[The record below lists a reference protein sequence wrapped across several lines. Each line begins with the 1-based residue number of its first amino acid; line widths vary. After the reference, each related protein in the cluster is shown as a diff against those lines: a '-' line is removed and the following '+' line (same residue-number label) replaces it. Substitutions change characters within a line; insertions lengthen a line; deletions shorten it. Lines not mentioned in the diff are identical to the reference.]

1 MWLSVTE
8 SLFFSFYFFFQ
19 NILWVNRWLHASQ
32 KGGSKMLEVGQLSP
46 SQWTSASIWFSEH
59 VCFTGITTGNKQ
71 HVLWDAAL
79 PHILYVHISFRDVV
93 QWAWWWWVDSWTRWS
108 LCFFPTLMILWF
120 LNSSSLMHLTL
131 LVMYF
136 QHLRTTK
143 DAIHNVKWIAFAV
156 LVQAS
161 LRL

>member
-1 MWLSVTE
+1 MLLKAFFF
-8 SLFFSFYFFFQ
+8 LFFLSKYSLGEQVVACFP
-19 NILWVNRWLHASQ
+19 
-32 KGGSKMLEVGQLSP
+32 KGGSKILEVGQLSP

-79 PHILYVHISFRDVV
+79 AHILYVSISFRDVV
-93 QWAWWWWVDSWTRWS
+93 QRAWWWWVDSWTRWS

-131 LVMYF
+131 SVMYF